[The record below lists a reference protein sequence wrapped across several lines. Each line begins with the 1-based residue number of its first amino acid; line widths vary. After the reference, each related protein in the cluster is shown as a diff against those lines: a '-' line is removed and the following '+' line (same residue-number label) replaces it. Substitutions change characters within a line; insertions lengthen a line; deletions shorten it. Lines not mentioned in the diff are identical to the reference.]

1 MKIVYAPTY
10 ELKDDCGYSSPAGIV
25 FEDIDTLKDKI
36 SFDGQSDDY
45 RIASLDITF
54 DDTVSLYFD
63 YPKTLKVFYHS
74 SADMHYQIA
83 KFDDYCI
90 ADLIHY
96 LDEYM

>member
-1 MKIVYAPTY
+1 MKIDYAPTY

-25 FEDIDTLKDKI
+25 FKNIDDLKDKI
-36 SFDGQSDDY
+36 SFDCQSDDY
-45 RIASLDITF
+45 RIASLNITF

-74 SADMHYQIA
+74 SADMNYQIA
-83 KFDDYCI
+83 KFDNYEI
-90 ADLIHY
+90 YDLIHY